1 MDLTTK
7 LKGLAAVGLST
18 LWQSLLYGFRR
29 DAVDRRFPPERSR
42 EGVVGIGSPQG
53 VTGVAGGL
61 DVQFEHARLSAQFL
75 ADDLVRIT
83 WQPGLLPH
91 PYALARPLWPTVA
104 ATMEATDLG
113 WRITTGA
120 LVLEVAGSGA
130 ISLTRPD
137 GTVLRRDLPPVRTD
151 GRWCL
156 KTVLADQERI
166 YGLGERTHGLDLRG
180 GTYRN
185 WNREPMG
192 AYTEGDD
199 PLYVC
204 LPVYLTMR
212 QGATTLAFFENS
224 FESTFAFGEEATHEF
239 HSGALRYYVAAGTPA
254 RCLDRYT
261 TLTGRP
267 AMPPRWALGYHQA
280 RWSYMDEEEVRELAR
295 GFAQRD
301 LPISA
306 IHLDIHYMDGY
317 RVFTVDQNRFSDLAA
332 LTRELGDA
340 EIQTVA
346 ILDPGVKQDP
356 DYDVYVSGLSD
367 DAFCKYPDGE
377 VAVGPVW
384 PGNCAFP
391 DFTRPATRDWWG
403 DYYAR
408 FVDWGVAGVWH
419 DMNEVAVFAP
429 WGEPTLPLA
438 TRHDFDGRG
447 GDHREG
453 HNLYAALEARAG
465 FEGLQRARPHR
476 RPWLLSRSGWAG
488 MQRYSWTWSGDCESD
503 WWTLAQSVRIALSM
517 GLTGMPYSGP
527 DIGGFGG
534 SPSAELYTRWFQAA
548 AFLPFFR
555 THCAV
560 FAPRREPW
568 VFGEPTLAI
577 VRRFLKLRY
586 RLMPTWYTLAY
597 EASQSG
603 APLVRPLFYEWP
615 DQANLGAVEDQ
626 FLLGTCL
633 LVAPVVAEG
642 ASRRSVVLPPGRWF
656 DFWSDELFEG
666 DQEVSVPVTLERIP
680 LFVRDG
686 ALLVM
691 EEQGQLVC
699 HGWLSSLESVVGAV
713 GGGLYLDDGDGYGAT
728 RLESLAFD
736 VRGGDVCVVRQVQGD
751 SNYPAPDLAVQGHGL
766 TELSWR
772 ITSGR

>member
-1 MDLTTK
+1 
-7 LKGLAAVGLST
+7 
-18 LWQSLLYGFRR
+18 
-29 DAVDRRFPPERSR
+29 
-42 EGVVGIGSPQG
+42 
-53 VTGVAGGL
+53 
-61 DVQFEHARLSAQFL
+61 
-75 ADDLVRIT
+75 
-83 WQPGLLPH
+83 
-91 PYALARPLWPTVA
+91 
-104 ATMEATDLG
+104 
-113 WRITTGA
+113 
-120 LVLEVAGSGA
+120 
-130 ISLTRPD
+130 
-137 GTVLRRDLPPVRTD
+137 
-151 GRWCL
+151 
-156 KTVLADQERI
+156 
-166 YGLGERTHGLDLRG
+166 
-180 GTYRN
+180 
-185 WNREPMG
+185 
-192 AYTEGDD
+192 
-199 PLYVC
+199 
-204 LPVYLTMR
+204 
-212 QGATTLAFFENS
+212 
-224 FESTFAFGEEATHEF
+224 
-239 HSGALRYYVAAGTPA
+239 
-254 RCLDRYT
+254 
-261 TLTGRP
+261 
-267 AMPPRWALGYHQA
+267 
-280 RWSYMDEEEVRELAR
+280 
-295 GFAQRD
+295 
-301 LPISA
+301 
-306 IHLDIHYMDGY
+306 
-317 RVFTVDQNRFSDLAA
+317 
-332 LTRELGDA
+332 
-340 EIQTVA
+340 
-346 ILDPGVKQDP
+346 
-356 DYDVYVSGLSD
+356 
-367 DAFCKYPDGE
+367 
-377 VAVGPVW
+377 
-384 PGNCAFP
+384 
-391 DFTRPATRDWWG
+391 
-403 DYYAR
+403 
-408 FVDWGVAGVWH
+408 
-419 DMNEVAVFAP
+419 
-429 WGEPTLPLA
+429 
-438 TRHDFDGRG
+438 
-447 GDHREG
+447 
-453 HNLYAALEARAG
+453 
-465 FEGLQRARPHR
+465 
-476 RPWLLSRSGWAG
+476 